1 MKGRYW
7 SVKLLV
13 VFVLVLSLVGC
24 GSGNDK
30 NLEADTIILGFM
42 GPLTGDY
49 SIYGETTREGI
60 DLALEEINAAGG
72 VLGKQLRLVPY
83 DTKGDKT
90 EAVNAYNRL
99 RDNDKMVALLGGTL
113 SGDTLAI
120 KEIAIADNM
129 PILTPTGTHL
139 EITLKAKNIFRA
151 CFIDPYQ
158 GETAAVFAT
167 KNLNAKKAAILYNT
181 TDAYSEGLSTSFKA
195 KFEESGEV
203 INVEGYSQNDSDFRS
218 VLTKIAASN
227 PDVLYL
233 PEYYSKAGQILT
245 QFKELNIDIP
255 VIGPDG
261 YDGIEEDYADVAEGH
276 YFTNHFA
283 KTDEAKIV
291 QNFIEN
297 YTNKWG
303 SSPTTFAA
311 LGYDAAYIMAEAIK
325 SAGNTESES
334 LNKAIAATQIV
345 GVTGN
350 VVFDPNGDPKKSI
363 SIVQIIDGKHVLV
376 DKVSVED

>member
-1 MKGRYW
+1 MAF
-7 SVKLLV
+7 LV
-13 VFVLVLSLVGC
+13 FSLIGC
-24 GSGNDK
+24 GNSNGKDSNADK
-30 NLEADTIILGFM
+30 IVLGFM

-72 VLGKQLRLVPY
+72 VLGKQLILVPY

-90 EAVNAYNRL
+90 EAINAYNRL

-120 KEIAIADNM
+120 KEIAKNDGI

-139 EITLKAKNIFRA
+139 DITIDAPNVFRA

-158 GETAAVFAT
+158 GETAAVFAAN
-167 KNLNAKKAAILYNT
+167 NLKAKKVAILYNT
-181 TDAYSEGLSTSFKA
+181 TDGYSEGLATSFET
-195 KFEESGEV
+195 KFAEFGEV
-203 INVEGYSQNDSDFRS
+203 INVEGYTQNDSDFRS

-245 QFKELNIDIP
+245 QFKELELDFP

-261 YDGIEEDYADVAEGH
+261 YDGIEQDYADVAEGH

-291 QNFIEN
+291 QDFITN
-297 YTNKWG
+297 YTKKWG
-303 SSPTTFAA
+303 TSPTTFAA
-311 LGYDAAYIMAEAIK
+311 LGYDATYIMVEAIK
-325 SAGNTESES
+325 SAGNTDSAA
-334 LNKAIAATQIV
+334 LVTAISNTEIT

-350 VVFDPNGDPKKSI
+350 VVFDDNGDPKKSI
-363 SIVQIIDGKHVLV
+363 SIVQIKDGKHLLV
-376 DKVSVED
+376 DKVAVED